1 MFLIWN
7 SINDPLFGYLF
18 DRHLLLGKQLS
29 KKSIVRS
36 KIEKVRIFGPCLAL
50 AFYMFWSPVFT
61 PELNFVIGK
70 FFKPQ
75 YRFLYWE
82 SFLKNK
88 KALCL
93 YDGFLTVVDL
103 SLSSIMSDYTTS
115 NTKRARLSKARSVG
129 NILASFIVFLS
140 YCVWDRDD
148 IESFKVSFWVTHE
161 NSRFLAFLLHHCR
174 FIVSW
179 FLFWKL
185 LPAGQPALSRWNEFP
200 TNRWKV
206 KFVQCCLQIH
216 GSTMPNA

>member
-1 MFLIWN
+1 MSGPGFLHVLVA
-7 SINDPLFGYLF
+7 SFHT
-18 DRHLLLGKQLS
+18 RAQL
-29 KKSIVRS
+29 RYR
-36 KIEKVRIFGPCLAL
+36 KVFQAAIQILILR
-50 AFYMFWSPVFT
+50 VFS
-61 PELNFVIGK
+61 
-70 FFKPQ
+70 Q
-75 YRFLYWE
+75 
-82 SFLKNK
+82 KNK

-115 NTKRARLSKARSVG
+115 NVKRARLSKARSVG

-174 FIVSW
+174 FIINW

-216 GSTMPNA
+216 GSTVPNA

>member
-70 FFKPQ
+70 FFMPKSDCTEI
-75 YRFLYWE
+75 L
-82 SFLKNK
+82 FLKNW

-115 NTKRARLSKARSVG
+115 NVKRARLSKARSVG

-148 IESFKVSFWVTHE
+148 IESFKVSLWRIHE
-161 NSRFLAFLLHHCR
+161 NSRFSALLLHHCR
-174 FIVSW
+174 PIISW

-185 LPAGQPALSRWNEFP
+185 LPAGQPTLTWWNEFAA
-200 TNRWKV
+200 NRWKV
-206 KFVQCCLQIH
+206 KFVQRCLQIH
-216 GSTMPNA
+216 GSTVPNA